1 MLHRQLRNALEEIFG
16 ASFIEEALAD
26 TPVAQMILYERPD
39 DFKEAV
45 LGFQLQ
51 QENEEGKAAAAK
63 AA

>member
-39 DFKEAV
+39 DF
-45 LGFQLQ
+45 
-51 QENEEGKAAAAK
+51 
-63 AA
+63 